1 MMKKAK
7 TLFLSLALLSTM
19 TMSAGNLEKGVDRSN
34 LDTSV
39 SPGEDFYQYACG
51 GWLKANPL
59 DPQYARFGTFDQL
72 AENNRRQVK
81 ELIVNLSKSNHA
93 AGTISQKVADVFN
106 LGMDEVRLNKEGN
119 MPIMKAVEAIKKAG
133 RDQFVQMIAE
143 MHNGIASP
151 FFNSGVMPDLKNS
164 NVNMMYLSQ
173 DGIGLGDRDYYLE
186 NDANTKN
193 VRKAYFDYIQKLF
206 TLVGYKKGAAKKAAN
221 HIMSIETALAQV
233 AMTREE
239 QRDYSTQ
246 YNVMSLD
253 ELRSSYTHIDWNRYF
268 STLKIS
274 GLDKVCVNHL
284 ESLKKVDEM
293 LASLKDAQI
302 REYLIFKYVEA
313 AAPYLSDDFV
323 QAHFDM
329 YDKAMSGKKIIQ
341 PRWKRA
347 LSVPNNLLGE
357 AVGQLYVEKYFPA
370 DSKKKMQKLV
380 DNLRESLGEHI
391 AGLSWMSPK
400 TKVNALVKLNSFTVK
415 IGYPDK
421 WRDYSGVTVDP
432 TLSYWENVAR
442 LEQFEAAH
450 EYSQF
455 GKPVDKDRWQMTPQT
470 VNAYYDPSTNEICFP
485 AGILQKPYFDPNAD
499 DASNYG
505 AIGVVIGHEMT
516 HGFDD
521 QGRNFDQNGN
531 MENWWTA
538 EDAENFKALADKLG
552 AQYSAEIVADN
563 VHANGNFT
571 MGENI
576 ADHGGLRVAY
586 TAFKKTAQGQSSDK
600 IDGFTPDQRFFLS
613 YANVWANNITKQEI
627 LRRTKSDPH
636 SIGKNRVNVAL
647 RNLEPFFKAFDVK
660 EGDKMFRTV
669 EDRVTIW

>member
-1 MMKKAK
+1 MKKAK
-7 TLFLSLALLSTM
+7 TLIFSLALLSTM
-19 TMSAGNLEKGVDRSN
+19 TMSAGNLDKGVDRSN

-51 GWLKANPL
+51 GWMKANPL

-72 AENNRRQVK
+72 AENNREQVK
-81 ELIVNLSKSNHA
+81 ELIMNLSRSKHA
-93 AGTISQKVADVFN
+93 NGSISQKVADVFN
-106 LGMDEVRLNKEGN
+106 LGMDSVRLNKEGK
-119 MPIMKAVEAIKKAG
+119 MPLMNEIEMIGKAG
-133 RDQFVQMIAE
+133 RNQFTRIIANL
-143 MHNGIASP
+143 HNGIASP
-151 FFNSGVMPDLKNS
+151 FFNSGVMADLKNS
-164 NVNMMYLSQ
+164 NVNMMYFSQ
-173 DGIGLGDRDYYLE
+173 SGMGLGDRDYYLE

-193 VRKAYFDYIQKLF
+193 VRNAYLEYIQKIFSLI
-206 TLVGYKKGAAKKAAN
+206 GYKKSAAKKAATN
-221 HIMSIETALAQV
+221 IMNIETALAQV

-246 YNVMSLD
+246 YNIVTLD
-253 ELRSSYTHIDWNRYF
+253 ELKKDYPHIAWDEYF
-268 STLKIS
+268 SALGII
-274 GLDKVCVNHL
+274 GLDKVCVSQL
-284 ESLKKVDEM
+284 KSMKKVDE
-293 LASLKDAQI
+293 LLGSLKDDQM
-302 REYLIFKYVEA
+302 RQYLIFKYVDA

-323 QAHFDM
+323 QAHFDI
-329 YDKAMSGKKIIQ
+329 YSRAMSGKKVNQ

-347 LSVPNNLLGE
+347 LNVPNDLLGE
-357 AVGQLYVEKYFPA
+357 AVGQLYVEKYFPV

-380 DNLRESLGEHI
+380 DNLRQSLGEHI
-391 AGLSWMSPK
+391 AGLTWMSPK

-421 WRDYSGVTVDP
+421 WRDYDGVTVNP
-432 TLSYWENVAR
+432 SLSYWENVSNLR
-442 LEQFEAAH
+442 HFQAAY
-450 EYSQF
+450 EYQQF

-499 DASNYG
+499 DACNYG

-531 MENWWTA
+531 MSNWWTT
-538 EDAENFKALADKLG
+538 EDADNFKVLADKLG
-552 AQYSAEIVADN
+552 AQYSAEIVADD

-576 ADHGGLRVAY
+576 ADQGGLRVAY
-586 TAFKKTAQGQSSDK
+586 TAFKKTAQGEGNAL
-600 IDGFTPDQRFFLS
+600 IDGFTPDQRFFLG

-647 RNLEPFFKAFDVK
+647 RNLEPFFEAFGVK

-669 EDRVTIW
+669 QDRVTIW